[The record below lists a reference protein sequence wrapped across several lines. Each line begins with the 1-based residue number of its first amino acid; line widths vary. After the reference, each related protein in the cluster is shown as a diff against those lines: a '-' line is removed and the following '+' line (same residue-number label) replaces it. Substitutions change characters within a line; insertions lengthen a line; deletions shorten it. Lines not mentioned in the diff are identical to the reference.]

1 MSEIVPVILCGGVG
15 SRLWPLSRN
24 SLPKQF
30 APLIGDKSLFEA
42 AVARTSGNGFAD
54 PVIVTSSDHRFLAE
68 KQLRDCGCEG
78 TILLEPEGKN
88 TAPAV
93 FAAVHHVMKHRG
105 DALLLVMPS
114 DHHIPDHK
122 AFTDMV
128 LAGDAAAQGG
138 AVVTFGV
145 TPDRP
150 ETGYGYI
157 ELGNAE
163 SGAACAVS
171 KFHEKPDQATAQQM
185 LDAGHYVWNAGI
197 FLFRAS
203 AMLALGKAFEAE
215 MLAAVQAAMDATHA
229 DKNFWQIDKVAWGK
243 IQEQS
248 VDYAILEK
256 TDRIACVRF
265 SGAWSDLGDW
275 NAVAGQL
282 PHDGEGNFLTGTA
295 SQIDCQNT
303 TLWSA
308 SDGTQLV
315 GLGLENIVTV
325 VMDDAVLVADAAR
338 MQDVRDVVEHL
349 EQSGISQANQHSK
362 DYRPWGWF
370 ESLVNQ
376 PGYQVKRLHVYPGAS
391 LSLQSHQHR
400 SEHWVVVSGT
410 ASVVRDDEILTLA
423 KNESVYIHVGQKH
436 RLANKTEEPLTVI
449 EVQTGDY
456 LGEDDIVRCEDVY
469 RREN

>member
-1 MSEIVPVILCGGVG
+1 MREIVPVILCGGVG
-15 SRLWPLSRN
+15 SRLWPLSRK
-24 SLPKQF
+24 SMPKQF
-30 APLIGDKSLFEA
+30 TPLIGSKSLFEA
-42 AVARTSGNGFAD
+42 AVERTSGNSFAE
-54 PVIVTSSDHRFLAE
+54 PVIVTSSGYRFLAE
-68 KQLRDCGCEG
+68 KQLRDCGSKG
-78 TILLEPEGKN
+78 TILLEPQGKN

-93 FAAVHHVMKHRG
+93 FAAAHHVMKHVG

-128 LAGDAAAQGG
+128 QAGYAAAQGG

-163 SGAACAVS
+163 SGAAYAVS
-171 KFHEKPDQATAQQM
+171 KFHEKPDQATARQM

-203 AMLALGKAFEAE
+203 TMLALGLAFEAE
-215 MLAAVQAAMDATHA
+215 MLSAVQAAVNAA
-229 DKNFWQIDKVAWGK
+229 QKDKDFWHIDKTAWGK
-243 IQEQS
+243 IQGQS

-256 TDRIACVRF
+256 TDRITCVRF

-282 PHDGEGNFLTGTA
+282 PLDGEGNFLTGTA

-303 TLWSA
+303 TLWSE

-325 VMDDAVLVADAAR
+325 VMDDAVLVANSAR
-338 MQDVRDVVEHL
+338 MQDVRDVVKHL
-349 EQSGISQANQHSK
+349 ETSGISQANQHAK

-391 LSLQSHQHR
+391 LSLQSHLHR

-410 ASVVRDDEILTLA
+410 ASVVREDEILTLA
-423 KNESVYIHVGQKH
+423 TNESVYIQSGQKH
-436 RLANKTEEPLTVI
+436 RLTNKTKEPLTVI

-456 LGEDDIVRCEDVY
+456 LGEDDIVRYEDVY
-469 RREN
+469 SRS